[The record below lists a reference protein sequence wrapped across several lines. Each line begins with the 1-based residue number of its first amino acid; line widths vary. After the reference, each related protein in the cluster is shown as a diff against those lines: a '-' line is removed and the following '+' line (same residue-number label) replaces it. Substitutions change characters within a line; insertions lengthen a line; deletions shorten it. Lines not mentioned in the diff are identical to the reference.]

1 MFLLKLKMTEQEIE
15 FKNKVIELLLED
27 GADQKFIDA
36 VVTDNIVIFAI
47 KNGFSTESLAWAV
60 SQ

>member
-1 MFLLKLKMTEQEIE
+1 MTEQEIE

-27 GADQKFIDA
+27 GASQEFISSA
-36 VVTDNIVIFAI
+36 ITDNIIIFAVN
-47 KNGFSTESLAWAV
+47 NGFSAESVAWAV

>member
-1 MFLLKLKMTEQEIE
+1 MTEQEIE
-15 FKNKVIELLLED
+15 FKNKVIELLLKD
-27 GADQKFIDA
+27 GADQKSIDA

-47 KNGFSTESLAWAV
+47 KNGFSAESLAWAV